1 MRITEN
7 MRIAQT
13 AHSLSRSAR
22 EVYDLTAMATTGRK
36 INRPSD
42 GPAAYAS
49 IVSRNERMEL
59 LGSRKSTLER
69 AEHDVA
75 LAETTLATAGDIM
88 ARVREIAVSMAD
100 AEPGPNE
107 RLAMA
112 TEVANLRDH
121 LVGLANTRG
130 TRGYLFGGTA
140 TKTPPIDVNGVFQGN
155 NAAINVEYADGQTS
169 AVNLSGQDAFTALSG
184 GRDIFQ
190 DLTDLETELLADN
203 QQGVHLLI
211 STIDQGHKQITSV
224 RAEAGVKM
232 TRFSSARDVTENALV
247 VVRSAQASDREGDAT
262 EVFSDLATAQV
273 AYERSLAVTRQVLG
287 MTSAMERF

>member
-13 AHSLSRSAR
+13 AHTLSRSSR
-22 EVYDLTAMATTGRK
+22 EVYDLTATATTGRK

-49 IVSRNERMEL
+49 IVSRGERMEL
-59 LGSRKSTLER
+59 LGSRKTALER
-69 AEHDVA
+69 AEHGVA
-75 LAETTLATAGDIM
+75 LAESALATAGDLM

-112 TEVANLRDH
+112 GEVANIREH
-121 LVGLANTRG
+121 LIGLANTRG
-130 TRGYLFGGTA
+130 SRGYLFGGTA
-140 TKTPPIDVNGVFQGN
+140 TKTPPIDANGVFQGN
-155 NAAINVEYADGQTS
+155 NAAINVEYADGQTA
-169 AVNLSGQDAFTALSG
+169 AVNVSGQDAFTGLSG

-190 DLTDLETELLADN
+190 DLADLETELVNDN

-211 STIDQGHKQITSV
+211 STIDQGHQQITSV

-232 TRFSSARDVTENALV
+232 TRFSSARDVTDNALV
-247 VVRSAQASDREGDAT
+247 VVTSAQASDRDGDAA
-262 EVFSDLATAQV
+262 EVFSNLANAQV
-273 AYERSLAVTRQVLG
+273 AYERNLAVTRRVLA